1 MTKYN
6 TCDQDEYLLKSNLLG
21 AQNIQELEQLE
32 RVAFYLSSSKAE
44 NDGFDFLLPI
54 SADSVIELHKVL
66 FKNIYNFAGKFRE
79 VSLMKDQTR
88 FCEPQFIEEQLNK
101 ISKDINEEETWGS
114 MEQAA
119 AQLAYY
125 KTELN
130 MIHPFREGNGRTIRL
145 VIREIAKSMGYSWHF
160 EIIEKTE
167 YLEAMISLQTDTSE
181 LEKLFLKSLSETAS

>member
-167 YLEAMISLQTDTSE
+167 YLEAMISSQTDTSE

>member
-32 RVAFYLSSSKAE
+32 RVAFYLSSSKSE

>member
-88 FCEPQFIEEQLNK
+88 FCEPQFIEEQLNR

-125 KTELN
+125 KTESNILGKE
-130 MIHPFREGNGRTIRL
+130 ME
-145 VIREIAKSMGYSWHF
+145 E
-160 EIIEKTE
+160 
-167 YLEAMISLQTDTSE
+167 Q
-181 LEKLFLKSLSETAS
+181 

>member
-6 TCDQDEYLLKSNLLG
+6 TYDQDEYLLKSNLLG